1 MYSLV
6 MRKSVAI
13 FLVFLLTNTQI
24 NSAHAAIS
32 ATKAKSIIRTFYY
45 NYSKE
50 YKKSVSAGET
60 FAIKNN
66 YPGHLITKLSY
77 ECAKSFTIGST
88 VIPDLSTVALDKDWK
103 VTNPA
108 ADVNPSIRNKKLKGD
123 TFIVTVTYQD
133 FDENGIV
140 FNTEKADVH
149 VNIQNNKAYIFT
161 PKCDAPKNVES
172 ETSTNA

>member
-1 MYSLV
+1 
-6 MRKSVAI
+6 MRKVVAS
-13 FLVFLLTNTQI
+13 FLVVLLSTAQI
-24 NSAHAAIS
+24 NFAQAAIS
-32 ATKAKSIIRTFYY
+32 TTKAKSIIRTFYY

-77 ECAKSFTIGST
+77 ECAKTFTIGST
-88 VIPDLSTVALDKDWK
+88 VIPDLSTVALDQNWK

-108 ADVNPSIRNKKLKGD
+108 SDVNPSIRNKKLKGD

-133 FDENGIV
+133 FDENGVV
-140 FNTEKADVH
+140 FNTEKVDVH

-161 PKCDAPKNVES
+161 PKCEAPKNIES
-172 ETSTNA
+172 NTSTSA

>member
-1 MYSLV
+1 
-6 MRKSVAI
+6 MRKLSILFAAI
-13 FLVFLLTNTQI
+13 LFTIPLQNV
-24 NSAHAAIS
+24 SEAAIS
-32 ATKAKSIIRTFYY
+32 TSKAKSIIRTFYY

-50 YKKSVSAGET
+50 YKKSVIAGEN

-88 VIPDLSTVALDKDWK
+88 VIPDLSTLALDKDWR

-108 ADVNPSIRNKKLKGD
+108 SDVNPTIRNKKLKGD

-133 FDENGIV
+133 FDENGVV

-149 VNIQNNKAYIFT
+149 VNIQNGKAYIFT
-161 PKCDAPKNVES
+161 PKCEAPKVIDS
-172 ETSTNA
+172 STNTVA